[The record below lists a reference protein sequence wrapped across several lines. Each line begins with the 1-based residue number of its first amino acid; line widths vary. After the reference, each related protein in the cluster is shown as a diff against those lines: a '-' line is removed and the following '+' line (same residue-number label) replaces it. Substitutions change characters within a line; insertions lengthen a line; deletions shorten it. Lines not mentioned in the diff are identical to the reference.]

1 MGTVIDSG
9 QPWAVPVTVNVVDTA
24 GAPGS
29 TLRVNLEDEPVEVG
43 EKDPLTPSGRS
54 ETLSATFEA
63 NPESRCTV
71 IVTPAEDPAASDT
84 VSDGPDREKPRTTTV
99 SVSESEAPPPAPVT
113 VKLSEPRAASQLL
126 ATVSLEVQSEEVT
139 RSESNDPVRPGPR
152 FETLSVTFEVKPGSG
167 STSTS

>member
-29 TLRVNLEDEPVEVG
+29 TLRVSLEDEPVEVG

-54 ETLSATFEA
+54 EMLSATFEA

-84 VSDGPDREKPRTTTV
+84 VSRSRQGKAPDHDRVRIRVRGTP
-99 SVSESEAPPPAPVT
+99 SGPVT

-139 RSESNDPVRPGPR
+139 GLGGPR
-152 FETLSVTFEVKPGSG
+152 QSETLSVTSVKSCPGV
-167 STSTS
+167 TVRV